1 MINKKTQIVLF
12 LLVALAQLYVPAKM
26 IWDQEDVLK
35 NGSEYKFKTAPVDPN
50 DPFRG
55 KYITL
60 NFDNNTFEVEN
71 NKDWQQGDEIYVSIT
86 NGSDGFAKI
95 ASISKKKPT
104 DQQDF
109 VKATV
114 GFAMGKGSRIS
125 IDYPFD
131 TYYME
136 ESKAYGAELTYQ
148 RSQLDSTQ
156 TTFALVHI
164 KNGKAVLKDVLID
177 GVPIRE
183 IVKKEHLKNE
193 SKK

>member
-12 LLVALAQLYVPAKM
+12 LLVALAQLYIPAKM

-60 NFDNNTFEVEN
+60 SFDNNTFEVEN

-95 ASISKKKPT
+95 ASISEEKPEHH
-104 DQQDF
+104 QDY
-109 VKATV
+109 VKAKV